1 MLLILIYRASLAV
14 RLTLARV
21 ATLKH
26 GEFDIRVNTIT
37 IFDTSDVLANDE
49 ETYATSIKENN
60 TNNILKIN
68 SQGIAELVCTMT
80 SDTFT
85 KTTV

>member
-21 ATLKH
+21 ATLEH
-26 GEFDIRVNTIT
+26 GEFNIPVNTIT
-37 IFDTSDVLANDE
+37 IFDTSNILANQ
-49 ETYATSIKENN
+49 KGNN

-68 SQGIAELVCTMT
+68 SQGISELVCTMA

-85 KTTV
+85 KTTDLML